1 MTSDTGFEVTMDLRG
16 DTATLGLRGE
26 LDMATAWVLGVAV
39 AKAVRSPVTSIVFDL
54 THLSFLGSS
63 GLNVILAAH
72 RQAADV
78 GRRCTLVHPNRT
90 ASKILHITGTDRLL
104 DVEHESRTP
113 VHVRVG

>member
-26 LDMATAWVLGVAV
+26 LDMATAWVLEVAV
-39 AKAVRSPVTSIVFDL
+39 AKVVRAPVTSIVFDL

-63 GLNVILAAH
+63 GLDVILAAH

-90 ASKILHITGTDRLL
+90 ALKVLRLTGTDSLL
-104 DVEHESRTP
+104 GVERESRTP
-113 VHVRVG
+113 VHRRVG